1 MSIRVVKTAKMRARR
16 WTAIVIVAAAA
27 LIFAPQAFAHDDAGP
42 AASDTYVVGEGETLW
57 SIAQSITPAS
67 GDVRDTID
75 TVKSM
80 NMLDSANIRP
90 GDQLLVPI
98 YG

>member
-16 WTAIVIVAAAA
+16 WTAIVIVAVAA
-27 LIFAPQAFAHDDAGP
+27 LVFAPQAFAHSDGGP
-42 AASDTYVVGEGETLW
+42 AGSDTYVVGEGETLW
-57 SIAQSITPAS
+57 SIAQSITPDS
-67 GDVRDTID
+67 GDVRDTVE

-80 NMLDSANIRP
+80 NLLESANIRP

>member
-1 MSIRVVKTAKMRARR
+1 MSIHVVKTAKMRARR
-16 WTAIVIVAAAA
+16 WTAVIVVAVVA
-27 LIFAPQAFAHDDAGP
+27 LVVAPQAFAQGGSAPSG
-42 AASDTYVVGEGETLW
+42 SDTYVVTQGETLW

-67 GDVRDTID
+67 GDVRDTVE

-80 NMLDSANIRP
+80 NLLDSANIQP